1 MDLWYNV
8 REGQRKMYVYA
19 DFSGICPEHI
29 LRNRPEGAA
38 CAGLRVYDGT
48 TVGRQFCLITL

>member
-19 DFSGICPEHI
+19 DVELAQTDAYTYI
-29 LRNRPEGAA
+29 
-38 CAGLRVYDGT
+38 
-48 TVGRQFCLITL
+48 